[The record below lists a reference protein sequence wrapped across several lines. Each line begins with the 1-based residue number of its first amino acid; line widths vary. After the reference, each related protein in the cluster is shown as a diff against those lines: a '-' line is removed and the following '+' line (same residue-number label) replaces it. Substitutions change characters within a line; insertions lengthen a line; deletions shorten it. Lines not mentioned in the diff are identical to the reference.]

1 MNIHEYQAKELLRSY
16 GVPVPK
22 GKAVFS
28 SADAGAV
35 AFTDFVSHGSKA
47 IVVKAQIHAG
57 GRGKGTVH
65 NPETNAPIEIDGKPL
80 RGVTVLTSGNLAD
93 RAYQVA
99 EGLLNNKLVTIQTG
113 AEGKIVRRVFIE
125 DGCSIAHE
133 YYCSILLD
141 RGLGQNLIMVSSEG
155 GMDIEEVAE
164 HTPEKIIKVH
174 VDPVTG
180 FQPHLARELAFGLGL
195 SGSAFK
201 SFLSFIAKLYNAY
214 VAMDCSM
221 LEVNPMVVTTDGEFI
236 ALDAKINLDDN
247 AEFRHPNWADL
258 RDVTEE
264 DPLEVEAGKYNLN
277 YIKLDGNVGCM
288 VNGAGLA
295 MGTMDIIQ
303 LAGGKPANF
312 LDVGG
317 GANVERI
324 SNAFRIMMSDPNV
337 EAVLINIFGG
347 IVRCDRVANGIL
359 QALQQVD
366 VKVPVIVR
374 LDGTN
379 AVEAREILQS
389 SGLNFLVAAT
399 LQDAA
404 DRVTEALG
412 TTASA
417 T

>member
-1 MNIHEYQAKELLRSY
+1 MNIHEYQAKDLLRTY
-16 GVPVPK
+16 GVPVLRS
-22 GKAVFS
+22 KAVFS
-28 SADAGAV
+28 SAEAGAV
-35 AFTDFVSHGSKA
+35 AYSDFVSQGSKA

-65 NPETNAPIEIDGKPL
+65 NPTTNEPVMFGEKPL
-80 RGVTVLTSGNLAD
+80 RGVTVLHSGDLAD
-93 RAYQVA
+93 GAYKVA
-99 EGLLNNKLVTIQTG
+99 DGLIGNKLVTIQTG
-113 AEGKIVRRVFIE
+113 EEGKIVRRVLIE
-125 DGCSIAHE
+125 DGCNIAHE

-141 RGLGQNLIMVSSEG
+141 RGRGQNLIMVSTEG
-155 GMDIEEVAE
+155 GVEIEKVAE
-164 HTPEKIIKVH
+164 ETPEKIIRVH
-174 VDPVTG
+174 IDPATG
-180 FQPHLARELAFGLGL
+180 FMPFQARELAFGLGL
-195 SGSAFK
+195 SGSALK
-201 SFLSFIAKLYNAY
+201 SFISFIMKLYTAY
-214 VAMDCSM
+214 EAMDCSM
-221 LEVNPMVVTTDGEFI
+221 LEVNPLVSTADGEFI
-236 ALDAKINLDDN
+236 ALDAKVNFDDN
-247 AEFRHPNWADL
+247 AEFRHPNWAEL
-258 RDVTEE
+258 RDIEEE
-264 DPLEVEAGKYNLN
+264 DPLEVEAGKYSLN

-317 GANVERI
+317 GANAERI
-324 SNAFRIMMSDPNV
+324 ANAFRIMMSDPNV

-359 QALQQVD
+359 QALEQVK
-366 VKVPVIVR
+366 VNVPVIVR

-379 AVEAREILQS
+379 AIEAGEILKS

-412 TTASA
+412 K
-417 T
+417 